1 MSLDFISDEN
11 LKKHIAETIKSY
23 GENLQP
29 YDIKKFNANII
40 DPIKLLFD
48 KKVYGSS
55 WEEIIKSEIFR
66 QRDKSNNN
74 SIGYFHQNIFRYIKG
89 CTVPKSGWDIIFEKV
104 SGIEI
109 ENCGKVSKIFV
120 EMKNKH
126 NTMNAAASAK
136 TYMKMQGQLLEDNN
150 CVCFLV
156 EVIAKKSQNITWEIS
171 LDGQKQ
177 KHKRIRRV
185 SIDEFYKIVT
195 GKNDA
200 FYQLC
205 MILPQM
211 IEEVISNF
219 EDLNIP
225 RDTVFEELKNNSA
238 EKSFALALYML
249 GFKTYLGFEK

>member
-1 MSLDFISDEN
+1 MSLNFISDEN
-11 LKKHIAETIKSY
+11 LKQHIAETIKSY

-29 YDIKKFNANII
+29 YDIKRFNANII

-48 KKVYGSS
+48 KNVYGSS
-55 WEEIIKSEIFR
+55 WEEIIKSEVFR

-74 SIGYFHQNIFRYIKG
+74 SIGYFHQNIFQSIAG
-89 CTVPKSGWDIIFEKV
+89 CTVPKTGWDVIFQK
-104 SGIEI
+104 SDGIEI
-109 ENCGKVSKIFV
+109 EDCGKVSKIFV

-136 TYMKMQGQLLEDNN
+136 TYMKMQGQLLDDND

-156 EVIAKKSQNITWEIS
+156 EVIAKKSQNIAWIVS
-171 LDGQKQ
+171 IDGQRQ

-195 GKNDA
+195 GEENA

-211 IEEVISNF
+211 IEEVILNF
-219 EDLNIP
+219 ENLNVP
-225 RDTVFEELKNNSA
+225 HDTVFGELKNNSA
-238 EKSFALALYML
+238 ENSFALALYML
-249 GFKTYLGFEK
+249 GFKTYLGFDK

>member
-1 MSLDFISDEN
+1 MSLSFISDEN
-11 LKKHIAETIKSY
+11 LKNHIAETIKSY
-23 GENLQP
+23 GENLQS
-29 YDIKKFNANII
+29 YNLEKFNANII

-48 KKVYGSS
+48 KKVYGAS

-74 SIGYFHQNIFRYIKG
+74 SIGYFHQNIFRYIEG
-89 CTVPKSGWDIIFEKV
+89 CTVPKVGWDIIFEKN

-109 ENCGKVSKIFV
+109 EDCGKFNKIFV

-136 TYMKMQGQLLEDNN
+136 TYMKMQGQLLDDND

-156 EVIAKKSQNITWEIS
+156 EVIAKKSQNIIWTVS

-177 KHKRIRRV
+177 QHRRIRRV
-185 SIDEFYKIVT
+185 SIDEFYKIIT
-195 GKNDA
+195 SEDDA

-205 MILPQM
+205 MILPKM
-211 IEEVISNF
+211 IEEVISNS
-219 EDLNIP
+219 ESLNIP
-225 RDTVFEELKNNSA
+225 RDTVFDELKSNSA